1 MKKFIEITNR
11 LKFEL
16 NLSTDKEIAELLGLS
31 KSAFAERKKRNSFP
45 EKELLLLAGQEG
57 LDAEYILTG
66 YSEEHNKKMTE
77 QMEFLHKFTTS
88 IKRQTPPEESNM
100 EIFPEPDDANFII
113 KLNSEEL
120 RLLRY
125 FRQANIEYK
134 NTILS
139 VAKMADTVKKTLHSY
154 ESLLETEGRT

>member
-31 KSAFAERKKRNSFP
+31 KSAFAERKKRDSFP

-66 YSEEHNKKMTE
+66 YSEEHNKKMTD
-77 QMEFLHKFTTS
+77 QMEFFQKFTASMKHNTS
-88 IKRQTPPEESNM
+88 QEVLDM
-100 EIFPEPDDANFII
+100 EIFPEPDNANFVV
-113 KLNSEEL
+113 KLNNEEL

-139 VAKMADTVKKTLHSY
+139 VAKMADTVKKALHSY
-154 ESLLETEGRT
+154 ENLLETKGDS